1 MGHHR
6 VVIAQSVPSTLSL
19 ERSRRAVAQAR
30 AFVRDRCRE
39 AGVADGTCDAVV
51 LMVSELVT
59 NAVEHARSRVELVL
73 AVDPTAVH
81 VEVHDGNASLPA
93 IRHADT
99 GAVNGRGMAIVD
111 ELAANWGVRPVGRGK
126 TVWFDVTR

>member
-30 AFVRDRCRE
+30 SFVRDRCRE
-39 AGVADGTCDAVV
+39 AGVADVTSDAVV

-59 NAVEHARSRVELVL
+59 NAVEHARSRVELAL
-73 AVDPTAVH
+73 AVDPGVVH
-81 VEVHDGNASLPA
+81 VEIHDGNAALPA
-93 IRHADT
+93 IRNADS

-111 ELAANWGVRPVGRGK
+111 ELALSWGVRPAGRGK
-126 TVWFDVTR
+126 TVWFDVDR